1 MHQNDSIASKC
12 LVHIFTYVKT
22 QNRHL
27 RHISKV
33 HRFYSLELILVILS
47 FMTLK
52 TCDTG
57 IYVTVFVV
65 RGHIND
71 TTQSSMHG
79 TDNSDDFWEDVYQ
92 WLTFSANTN
101 NGH

>member
-1 MHQNDSIASKC
+1 
-12 LVHIFTYVKT
+12 
-22 QNRHL
+22 
-27 RHISKV
+27 
-33 HRFYSLELILVILS
+33 
-47 FMTLK
+47 MTLK